1 MTSPLKA
8 AANQP
13 FRGCLQLLF
22 RYSSNFFGSGVLLD
36 LMRPSREG
44 QMRWLLQGRLFNQQH
59 KFAAGPAWERGWF
72 WWLTHWHS
80 PYLEDCVLSCSLCP
94 LIWMF
99 QMIDVTLEVQ
109 WSPQSLT
116 TPRCIRLPPTAKPGI
131 TIGASKKSQ
140 KAFSQLNTV
149 LLPLRAKKGPKTV
162 GFLIISHCQWPPC
175 HIVWPCSLPELLLSC
190 PALKITFNHHCLLST
205 FYFCKNGR
213 CLLTQRGVKNQLLFQ
228 QPIQPKYYS
237 TSSHRITHH

>member
-59 KFAAGPAWERGWF
+59 KFAVGPAWERGWF
-72 WWLTHWHS
+72 W
-80 PYLEDCVLSCSLCP
+80 

-116 TPRCIRLPPTAKPGI
+116 TPRCIRLPPTAKRGI
-131 TIGASKKSQ
+131 TIAASKKGTKS
-140 KAFSQLNTV
+140 FFTV
-149 LLPLRAKKGPKTV
+149 VHGIPTVGSKKWTKTV
-162 GFLIISHCQWPPC
+162 GFLIISLRQWPPGD
-175 HIVWPCSLPELLLSC
+175 IVWPC
-190 PALKITFNHHCLLST
+190 
-205 FYFCKNGR
+205 
-213 CLLTQRGVKNQLLFQ
+213 
-228 QPIQPKYYS
+228 
-237 TSSHRITHH
+237 